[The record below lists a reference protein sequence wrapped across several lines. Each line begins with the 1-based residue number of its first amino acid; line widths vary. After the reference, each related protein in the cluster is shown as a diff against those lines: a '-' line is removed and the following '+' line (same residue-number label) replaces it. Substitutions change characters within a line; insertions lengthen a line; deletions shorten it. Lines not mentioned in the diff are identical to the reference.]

1 MALSDSEIQSLR
13 RHLGYGNVSVG
24 AYPYTPDGFYELFT
38 QVIAP
43 NLQTALETSS
53 TTAVTAGTTQS
64 ITLGAVTGIAAYTR
78 LVVDVGDDA
87 EIVTVKAVSGSAVTA
102 AFAKA
107 HTSAGY
113 PVAIE
118 SGTSTLRMLLHAADR
133 AYDALVSSKVTS
145 SAGLRSVG
153 QGEVEWFEGGMV
165 LKGVLSA
172 YRAISNEIGYLV
184 RVRPL
189 WASGCSGQ
197 LEAY

>member
-13 RHLGYGNVSVG
+13 RHLGYGNINVG

-53 TTAVTAGTTQS
+53 TTAVTSGTTQA
-64 ITLGAVTGIAAYTR
+64 ITLGSVTGVAAYTR

-102 AFAKA
+102 SFAKA

-118 SGTSTLRMLLHAADR
+118 SGTAILRMLLHTADR
-133 AYDALVSSKVTS
+133 AYEALQSSKITS

-165 LKGVLSA
+165 LRGVLAA
-172 YRAISNEIGYLV
+172 YRAIASEIGYLV
-184 RVRPL
+184 RVRPI
-189 WASGCSGQ
+189 WAGGTS
-197 LEAY
+197 LAEAY